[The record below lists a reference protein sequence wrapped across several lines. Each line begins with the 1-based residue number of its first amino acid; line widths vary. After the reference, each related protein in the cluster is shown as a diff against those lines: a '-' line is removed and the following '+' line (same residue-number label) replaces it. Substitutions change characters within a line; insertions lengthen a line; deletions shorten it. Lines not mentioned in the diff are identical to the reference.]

1 MRQEVTYELVGT
13 TLELPITVKGKVL
26 VNKGVV
32 LTENLVSKL
41 LRMGIHYIDVAIE
54 EVALPKMEK
63 PNTVSNELCD
73 KVREALIANDVKQIE
88 VVASDMITS
97 VLRISNIDG
106 GFSNLKY
113 DLETFS
119 NINTLDHS
127 IRVAIFSI
135 ILAYLYNQKLR
146 NKIVGS
152 GAALDEV
159 NINDVAIAA
168 LMHDEGSNNY
178 SPDVLNKI
186 SELKQIPNF
195 SGQFPGVKDVPVDKF
210 DDSYISLY
218 SFCLIS
224 ELPDLSPEA
233 KFMVLMSNETEN
245 NNGPLKPIEFR
256 NSKSNSAMGA
266 KIIKLCSFYDNFL
279 SHCYNTGESFENIIS
294 VLGQAA
300 TTETVNEELADLFL
314 TNVPI
319 YPVGAKIMLSNG
331 DKAEVVK
338 SYTGYTY
345 SSRPEVRVLST
356 GEIVD
361 LRYATTLTIDRVCQ
375 EDESLE
381 QVVDRQVHEV
391 DKGRK

>member
-54 EVALPKMEK
+54 EVALPKLEK

-97 VLRISNIDG
+97 VLNIADIDG

-146 NKIVGS
+146 NKIEGS
-152 GAALDEV
+152 GALDEV

-195 SGQFPGVKDVPVDKF
+195 SKQFPGVKDVPVDKF

-218 SFCLIS
+218 SFCLIHG
-224 ELPDLSPEA
+224 LLDLSPEA
-233 KFMVLMSNETEN
+233 KFMVLMSSETEN
-245 NNGPLKPIEFR
+245 SNGPLKPIEFR
-256 NSKSNSAMGA
+256 DSKSNSAMGA

-279 SHCYNTGESFENIIS
+279 THCYNTGESFENIIS

-300 TTETVNEELADLFL
+300 STETVNEELADLFL
-314 TNVPI
+314 TNIPI

-331 DKAEVVK
+331 EKAVVVK

-345 SSRPEVRVLST
+345 SSRPEIRVLST
-356 GEIVD
+356 GEIID
-361 LRYATTLTIDRVCQ
+361 LRYATTLTIERVCQ

-381 QVVDRQVHEV
+381 QVVDGQVHEV

>member
-1 MRQEVTYELVGT
+1 MRQEVTYDLVGT

-41 LRMGIHYIDVAIE
+41 LRMGIHYIDVAVE
-54 EVALPKMEK
+54 EVALPKLEK

-135 ILAYLYNQKLR
+135 ILAYLYNKKLR

-195 SGQFPGVKDVPVDKF
+195 SEQFPGIKEVPVDKF
-210 DDSYISLY
+210 DDYYISLY
-218 SFCLIS
+218 SFCLIR
-224 ELPDLSPEA
+224 ELSDLSPEA
-233 KFMVLMSNETEN
+233 KFMVLMSSETEN
-245 NNGPLKPIEFR
+245 SNGPLKPIEFR

-314 TNVPI
+314 TNIPI